1 MLFSSSGYLKRLL
14 AFDGAKFRKISDIC
28 KHFVGKQ
35 IGWDREGNLIRS
47 RIIIVWLSLLYTSR
61 ITLAIT
67 SLTVFPIRSSPF
79 VSLFPAVPGLPIPP
93 ISSADPG
100 EFVGQSRRVCL
111 PIPPVSFLFSL
122 LSRSPLSPFI
132 YNNVCIS
139 PFFPFPF
146 VLSTFPKTFPYS

>member
-1 MLFSSSGYLKRLL
+1 MR
-14 AFDGAKFRKISDIC
+14 
-28 KHFVGKQ
+28 KQ

-47 RIIIVWLSLLYTSR
+47 RIIIVWRSLLYTSR
-61 ITLAIT
+61 TTSAIT

-100 EFVGQSRRVCL
+100 EFVGQSRRFCL

-132 YNNVCIS
+132 YNNVCFPS
-139 PFFPFPF
+139 FFPFPF
-146 VLSTFPKTFPYS
+146 VLSTFPKTFPYSWNYLPQSLAGCFFCVTFALAFAHFAGR